1 MDINWWWFNGNFI
14 ANLIGGVVS
23 GIVGGITMGI
33 ILAFKERFTKYG
45 KEQTQELLD
54 GLGNLVDKIKGDENV

>member
-14 ANLIGGVVS
+14 ANLIGGIVS

-33 ILAFKERFTKYG
+33 ILAFRERFTKYG
-45 KEQTQELLD
+45 KEQTVTIGAICGMAVMILSLIM
-54 GLGNLVDKIKGDENV
+54 LR